1 MKETQG
7 KSDVN
12 ILELLLKISNDVS
25 AIKTDI
31 NNLKDTQ
38 QKERADINKEIMD
51 VRDDCFR
58 EIKSIES
65 QIYTRVSALQTVQNT
80 LVGDVDT
87 LKHADEKKMANRWK
101 TVTYFVLTALGGMLL
116 AKIPDIV
123 SYLVLISV
131 TRGGN

>member
-31 NNLKDTQ
+31 NNLKDSQ

-65 QIYTRVSALQTVQNT
+65 QILTRVSALQTVQNT

-123 SYLVLISV
+123 SYLVLLSM

>member
-65 QIYTRVSALQTVQNT
+65 QILTRVSALQTVQNT

-123 SYLVLISV
+123 SYLVLLSM